1 MTDEE
6 LNNLIGQTDLV
17 SLVSKYVSLEKKG
30 KNYMGCCP
38 FHNEK
43 TPSFVV
49 SPEKGIFNCFGC
61 HKGGNA
67 LTFIKE
73 IENTDTKNA
82 IKLLCEF
89 NGVEFKDSNPFKK
102 ENNFSK
108 YYKLM
113 NTAKDFYKLYLNSDK
128 AGVDALKYLESRGL
142 NKNILEQFEIGLS
155 PSNGD
160 TIHQVLLKND
170 FLELDMADM
179 SLIERN
185 DKGYYDIFNNRIMFP
200 IKDENGNTIAFS
212 ARIFNNPDKSQPKYI
227 NSRETKIFVK
237 NETLF
242 NLNLAKPY
250 INKKHRVILHE
261 GQMDVIASFKAG
273 LGEAVCS
280 LGTALSI
287 NHANKLKRY
296 TDNIIICYDGDMAGI
311 NASLKAIRVFK
322 KAGFKVHLVLLPAK
336 MDPDEYVLKYGEA
349 EYEKYFES
357 HIIDDIE
364 YQYQV
369 LFLNK
374 NLADKDVLDNLRDE
388 AFKLIFELD
397 SSILEEKYISRL
409 ANDLNA
415 SIEAVRR
422 DYDKYVSLHARNNAY
437 EPIDYPVDFVEPAPI
452 AEVSNKK
459 KKSYNNLAELKI
471 FVYAIQS
478 KYFAKMIDKK
488 IMNSLQVLSSENFYI
503 WDTLVNDYYNN
514 YDTFNERNFL
524 MLLSEDH
531 LNSFIDLMDE
541 IKKYSTECNEADLER
556 CIMMFNSLASDDEN
570 KMIEKKVKESNSPL
584 EAASYIQKI
593 FENKSKQEKNKHK
606 NFGRKN

>member
-73 IENTDTKNA
+73 IENIETRDA
-82 IKLLCEF
+82 IIKLCEF
-89 NGVEFKDSNPFKK
+89 NGVEYKDSMPKK
-102 ENNFSK
+102 NNVNSN

-128 AGVDALKYLESRGL
+128 AGIEALKYLESRGIR
-142 NKNILEQFEIGLS
+142 KDILEEFEIGLS
-155 PSNGD
+155 PSSGD
-160 TIHQVLLKND
+160 TIHQVLLKQG

-179 SLIERN
+179 SLIDKN
-185 DKGYYDIFNNRIMFP
+185 DKGFYDLFNNRIMFP

-227 NSRETKIFVK
+227 NSRETKIFIK

-242 NLNLAKPY
+242 NLHLAKKF
-250 INKKHRVILHE
+250 INKAHRVILHE
-261 GQMDVIASFKAG
+261 GQMDVIAAYKAG

-280 LGTALSI
+280 LGTAFSI
-287 NHANKLKRY
+287 NQANKLRRY
-296 TDNIIICYDGDMAGI
+296 TDNVIICYDGDQAGI
-311 NASLKAIRVFK
+311 NASIKAIKVFK
-322 KAGFKVHLVLLPAK
+322 NAGFKVHLVLLPAK
-336 MDPDEYVLKYGEA
+336 MDPDEYVLKYGEE
-349 EYEKYFES
+349 EYVKYFES

-374 NLADKDVLDNLRDE
+374 NLADRDVLDNLRLE
-388 AFKLIFELD
+388 LFKLIFSLE
-397 SSILEEKYISRL
+397 SSILEEQYLSRL
-409 ANDLNA
+409 SKDLDV
-415 SIEAVRR
+415 SIDAVRR
-422 DYDKYVSLHARNNAY
+422 DYDKYVSTHARNNAY
-437 EPIDYPVDFVEPAPI
+437 ENYDYPLDVIEPAIVEP
-452 AEVSNKK
+452 VKK
-459 KKSYNNLAELKI
+459 RTRNYTNLAEIQI

-478 KYFAKMIDKK
+478 KYLAKLIDSR
-488 IMNSLQVLSSENFYI
+488 IMNSLQVLSQEYFNI
-503 WDTLVNDYYNN
+503 WDTLINSYYANFDVFDQGKFMQLLDVNSMD
-514 YDTFNERNFL
+514 
-524 MLLSEDH
+524 
-531 LNSFIDLMDE
+531 SFVELIDE
-541 IKKYSTECNEADLER
+541 INKYPCECNEAELDK
-556 CIMMFNSLASDDEN
+556 CIKKFNSLADDYDNKKMQKRFYESSDEDRVVMLQKMFDN
-570 KMIEKKVKESNSPL
+570 KKKQDK
-584 EAASYIQKI
+584 K
-593 FENKSKQEKNKHK
+593 KH
-606 NFGRKN
+606 NDAGRKS